1 MRKKMSCSYLVVFC
15 VLIGFSFSGCAAL
28 VGGGVGAGA
37 AYNYVRG
44 WLEKD
49 YEVPLEQAH
58 TASLAAV
65 ENLGMTITED
75 TRQVG
80 STRIKAIK
88 DDRTNWISL
97 EAKGENLTTIS
108 VRSGLLGDETASET
122 IHREIEK
129 NLKRHIHIHPHP
141 VHAIRI
147 HSKYANKPY

>member
-37 AYNYVRG
+37 AYTYTQG

-58 TASLAAV
+58 NASLAAV
-65 ENLGMTITED
+65 ENLQMTITED

-80 STRIKAIK
+80 STRIKATK
-88 DDRTNWISL
+88 NDRTNWINL
-97 EAKGENLTTIS
+97 EAKEENLTTIS
-108 VRSGLLGDETASET
+108 VRTGVLGDEAASET

-129 NLKRHIHIHPHP
+129 NL
-141 VHAIRI
+141 
-147 HSKYANKPY
+147 